1 MEHADQPPWLHVFV
15 KWAELAFLVFFSV
28 EVAIKMFGL
37 GFRRVFRSA
46 FSVLDLVV
54 IVGSFIELGVVQST
68 QNPIGLSALRALRR
82 QLKFPV
88 LSLVGSIKSILS
100 LLLLL
105 FGGKM
110 IYDPLPT
117 YANVLGYL
125 NVFFTF
131 VFTLENLFKLVGLE
145 PLRNT
150 KDPWNA

>member
-1 MEHADQPPWLHVFV
+1 MEHADQPPWLDVFV

-100 LLLLL
+100 LLFLL

-110 IYDPLPT
+110 IFEGE
-117 YANVLGYL
+117 V
-125 NVFFTF
+125 
-131 VFTLENLFKLVGLE
+131 
-145 PLRNT
+145 R
-150 KDPWNA
+150 KD